1 MYTRTHGNT
10 RTLNHSTTQPLERPS
25 NHSITP
31 RATLYT
37 DIPTWAKGT
46 QRNMVFRPCPRPVF
60 RPGSSNPNSISPI
73 ATNPRSVPVPVPASQ
88 AVPVTMR
95 SQCHN
100 HASKGTARRTSARVS
115 VPSRAGAPGLRT
127 EGRSCP
133 GHAVPDTGCGQP
145 VRQKKARARPDSGV
159 FSGFFAFVFSLGS
172 RTVGPKEKA
181 WCCFE
186 ERGTVTNA
194 QAYKYKQVVLERLPG
209 RPEIPAGSTEDC
221 EISSLWV

>member
-37 DIPTWAKGT
+37 DIPTWAKRT

-127 EGRSCP
+127 RGTC
-133 GHAVPDTGCGQP
+133 VPDRGPVLSGTRGAGHRVRATCPAKESTRTAGQ
-145 VRQKKARARPDSGV
+145 RR
-159 FSGFFAFVFSLGS
+159 FFGFFRLRFFARVPHGGAKRKS
-172 RTVGPKEKA
+172 
-181 WCCFE
+181 
-186 ERGTVTNA
+186 
-194 QAYKYKQVVLERLPG
+194 VVLL
-209 RPEIPAGSTEDC
+209 
-221 EISSLWV
+221 